1 MLAFIAR
8 KICRRV
14 GKIDVDD
21 VPHTLPQLFMYF
33 LCKRAVGIMMIMPKG
48 PKNMY
53 ALRSDLSELP

>member
-33 LCKRAVGIMMIMPKG
+33 LQESCGNYDDNAERSEEYVCLEVGFG
-48 PKNMY
+48 
-53 ALRSDLSELP
+53 

>member
-8 KICRRV
+8 TICRRV

-33 LCKRAVGIMMIMPKG
+33 LQESCGKG